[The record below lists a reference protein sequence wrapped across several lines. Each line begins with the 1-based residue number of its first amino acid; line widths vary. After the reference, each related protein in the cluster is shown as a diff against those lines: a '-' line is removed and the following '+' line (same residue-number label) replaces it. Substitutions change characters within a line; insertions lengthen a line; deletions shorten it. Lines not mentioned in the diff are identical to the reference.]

1 MAHNLTKEVTPEV
14 ALCSFSSPGSG
25 GVFPVFVNGT
35 FTPSISNAIITLAA
49 GYEYHIISSTSALS
63 LPSTVTHVVNG
74 VSETGYAIISTA
86 FASGLDQIQSSIIA
100 DSSVSFYISCNGA
113 TGVNS
118 RIQIWR
124 FPL

>member
-14 ALCSFSSPGSG
+14 ALCSFSSSGSG
-25 GVFPVFVNGT
+25 AVTPVFDSGT
-35 FTPSISNAIITLAA
+35 FTPAISGTVITLAA
-49 GYEYHIISSTSALS
+49 GYEYHIISSTSATT

-74 VSETGYAIISTA
+74 VAETGYAIISTD

-100 DSSVSFYISCNGA
+100 DSNASFYISCNGA